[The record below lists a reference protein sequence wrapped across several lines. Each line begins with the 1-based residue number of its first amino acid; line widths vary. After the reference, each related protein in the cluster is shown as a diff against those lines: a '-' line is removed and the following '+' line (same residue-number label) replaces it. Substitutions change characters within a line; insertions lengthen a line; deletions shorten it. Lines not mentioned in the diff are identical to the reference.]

1 MHKISNRN
9 TVKISYNCMENI
21 GSIVLG
27 PNRNILNLIVQFN
40 GGNWRM
46 KNSCAL
52 MVNVLLQKIFTKPMF
67 LMMQT

>member
-1 MHKISNRN
+1 
-9 TVKISYNCMENI
+9 MENI
-21 GSIVLG
+21 GPIVLV

-40 GGNWRM
+40 GGNRRV
-46 KNSCAL
+46 KNSCPL

>member
-1 MHKISNRN
+1 
-9 TVKISYNCMENI
+9 MENI
-21 GSIVLG
+21 GSIVLA

-46 KNSCAL
+46 KNSCPL